1 VKLNNLTIAPKLGI
15 LVGVT
20 LFGLCIAGVLAG
32 YLMQREM
39 LNARTEQIHAIVDMV
54 RNMALGL
61 QKQVDAGQLTKE
73 AAIGE
78 FGRRASSMTFDNGAS
93 YIFGTTFDG
102 ITVVSPDPKQ
112 IGQNRIDEL
121 TNGRAIVR
129 EWSDAVRA
137 KGEHTM
143 FYEYKRPG
151 QDQLFHKISY
161 AAAIPGWNMY
171 VGTGVY
177 LDDLDA
183 KLKPLAWV
191 LGLAILGIGV
201 ISGGIAWLIGRSIS
215 RPLGQLG
222 TRMRALADG
231 ELEGEIPGIGRRD
244 EVGAM
249 ASTVQIFKDNAVRIR
264 GLEKVE
270 TETEERAAAE
280 RRAAME
286 SLANDFER
294 SVNGIV
300 RSVSTAAA
308 AMQTTAQSM
317 TATASD
323 ASARAATVGAAS
335 QSASNNVGT
344 VAAAAEELS
353 SSVAEISRQVT
364 RSSEIA
370 SKAVGDAERTN
381 ATVQVLSTGAEKIGE
396 VVKLIHSIAAQTNL
410 LALNATIEA
419 ARAGESGR
427 GFAVVAS
434 EVKALAN
441 QTAKATEEISA
452 QVAAMQASTSDA
464 VAAISGITETIAKM
478 SETTVSI
485 SAAIDQQGNATREIA
500 RNIQSVAAGSSEISA
515 HIGGVTTAATATGS
529 AASDVLSSAREL
541 DNQSGML
548 RSAVD
553 GFLAKVR
560 AA

>member
-1 VKLNNLTIAPKLGI
+1 VKLNNLKITPKLGI

-20 LFGLCIAGVLAG
+20 LFGLCVAGVLAG

-39 LNARTEQIHAIVDMV
+39 LEARIDQTKAIVEMA
-54 RNMALGL
+54 RNMAAALK
-61 QKQVDAGQLTKE
+61 KQVDAGELTKE
-73 AAIGE
+73 AALAE
-78 FGRRASSMTFDNGAS
+78 LGRRANSMTYDKGAG
-93 YIFGTTFDG
+93 YLFGTNYDG
-102 ITVVSPDPKQ
+102 ITVLSPDPKQ
-112 IGQNRIDEL
+112 VGTNRMDVVV
-121 TNGRAIVR
+121 NGRKLSR
-129 EWSDAVRA
+129 ELMEGVKAN
-137 KGEHTM
+137 GEILLT
-143 FYEYKRPG
+143 YEYVKPG
-151 QDQLFHKISY
+151 EEKPIRKIGY
-161 AAAIPGWNMY
+161 AVAVPGFDMY
-171 VGTGVY
+171 LGTGAY

-183 KLKPLAWV
+183 KLKPIAWL
-191 LGLAILGIGV
+191 LGLSILGIAILAG
-201 ISGGIAWLIGRSIS
+201 SIAWMIGRSIS

-222 TRMRALADG
+222 ARMRALADG
-231 ELEGEIPGIGRRD
+231 ALEAEIPGVGRGD
-244 EVGAM
+244 EIGAM
-249 ASTVQIFKDNAVRIR
+249 AATVQIFKDNAVRIR
-264 GLEKVE
+264 GLEQAE
-270 TETEERAAAE
+270 AATQARAAAE

-286 SLANDFER
+286 GIASDFER

-300 RSVSTAAA
+300 RTVSSAAA
-308 AMQTTAQSM
+308 GMQTTAQSM

-323 ASARAATVGAAS
+323 ASARAATVSAAS
-335 QSASNNVGT
+335 DSASSNVGT

-353 SSVAEISRQVT
+353 SSVTEISRQVT

-370 SKAVGDAERTN
+370 NKAVSDAERTN

-452 QVAAMQASTSDA
+452 QVAAMQSSTSDA
-464 VAAISGITETIAKM
+464 VAAINGIAQTIAQM
-478 SETTVSI
+478 SEITIGI
-485 SAAIDQQGNATREIA
+485 SAAIEEQGAATREIA
-500 RNIQSVAAGSSEISA
+500 RNIQSVATGSSEISA
-515 HIGGVTTAATATGS
+515 HIGGVTTAAAATGS
-529 AASDVLSSAREL
+529 AATDVLANAREL

-548 RSAVD
+548 RNAVD

>member
-1 VKLNNLTIAPKLGI
+1 MKLTNLTITPKLGI

-20 LFGLCIAGVLAG
+20 LFGLCIAGALAG

-39 LNARTEQIHAIVDMV
+39 LEARIDQTRAIVEMA
-54 RNMALGL
+54 RNMAAGL
-61 QKQVDAGQLTKE
+61 QKQVEAGQLTRE
-73 AAIGE
+73 AALAE
-78 FGRRASSMTFDNGAS
+78 FGRRANSMTYDKGAG
-93 YIFGTTFDG
+93 YLFGTTYDG
-102 ITVVSPDPKQ
+102 ITVLSPDPKQ
-112 IGQNRIDEL
+112 IGTNRMDVV
-121 TNGRAIVR
+121 TNGRMLSR
-129 EWSDAVRA
+129 ELMDGVKAH
-137 KGEHTM
+137 GEILLT
-143 FYEYKRPG
+143 YEYMKPG
-151 QDQLFHKISY
+151 EQKPVRKIGY
-161 AAAIPGWNMY
+161 AVAVPGFDMY
-171 VGTGVY
+171 LGTGAY

-183 KLKPLAWV
+183 KLRPIVWL
-191 LGLAILGIGV
+191 LGLAILGIAV
-201 ISGGIAWLIGRSIS
+201 ISGSIAWMIGRSIS

-222 TRMRALADG
+222 ARMRALADG
-231 ELEGEIPGIGRRD
+231 SLEGDIPGVGRGD
-244 EVGAM
+244 EIGAM
-249 ASTVQIFKDNAVRIR
+249 AATVQIFKDNALRIR
-264 GLEKVE
+264 GLEKAEAE
-270 TETEERAAAE
+270 TQARAAAE

-286 SLANDFER
+286 SIAGDFER
-294 SVNGIV
+294 SVTGIV

-308 AMQTTAQSM
+308 GMQTTAQSM

-323 ASARAATVGAAS
+323 ASARAKTVGAAS
-335 QSASNNVGT
+335 QSASDNVGT

-353 SSVAEISRQVT
+353 SSVTEISRQVT

-381 ATVQVLSTGAEKIGE
+381 ATVQALSTGAEKIGE

-419 ARAGESGR
+419 ARAGDSGR

-464 VAAISGITETIAKM
+464 VVSIGGITETIAQM
-478 SETTVSI
+478 SEITVSI

-500 RNIQSVAAGSSEISA
+500 RNIQSVAAGSNEIST
-515 HIGGVTTAATATGS
+515 HIGGVTTAAAATGT
-529 AASDVLSSAREL
+529 AAADVLSNAREL
-541 DNQSGML
+541 DSQSGML
-548 RSAVD
+548 RGAVD
-553 GFLAKVR
+553 EFLAKVR

>member
-1 VKLNNLTIAPKLGI
+1 VKLNNLKITPKLGI

-20 LFGLCIAGVLAG
+20 LFGLCVAGVLAG

-39 LNARTEQIHAIVDMV
+39 LEARIDQTKALVEMA
-54 RNMALGL
+54 RNVAAGL
-61 QKQVDAGQLTKE
+61 KKQVDAGELTKE
-73 AAIGE
+73 AALAE
-78 FGRRASSMTFDNGAS
+78 FGRRANTMTYDSGDG
-93 YIFGTTFDG
+93 YLFGTTYDG
-102 ITVVSPDPKQ
+102 ITVLSPNPKQ
-112 IGQNRIDEL
+112 IGTNRMDVV
-121 TNGRAIVR
+121 TNGRLLSR
-129 EWSDAVRA
+129 EIMDGVKAN
-137 KGEHTM
+137 GEILLT
-143 FYEYKRPG
+143 YEYMKPG
-151 QDQLFHKISY
+151 QQTPVRKIGY
-161 AAAIPGWNMY
+161 AVAVPGFDMY
-171 VGTGVY
+171 LGTGAY
-177 LDDLDA
+177 LDDLDT
-183 KLKPLAWV
+183 KVKPIAWL
-191 LGLAILGIGV
+191 LGLATLGIAV
-201 ISGGIAWLIGRSIS
+201 VAGGIAWIIGRSIS

-222 TRMRALADG
+222 ARMQALADG
-231 ELEGEIPGIGRRD
+231 LLEGDIPGVGRGD

-249 ASTVQIFKDNAVRIR
+249 AATVQIFKDNAVRIR
-264 GLEKVE
+264 GLEKAE
-270 TETEERAAAE
+270 TETQARAAAE

-286 SLANDFER
+286 GIASDFER

-300 RSVSTAAA
+300 RSVSAAA
-308 AMQTTAQSM
+308 AGMQTTAQSM

-335 QSASNNVGT
+335 DSASSNVGT

-353 SSVAEISRQVT
+353 TSVAEISRQVT

-370 SKAVGDAERTN
+370 NKAVGDAERTN

-464 VAAISGITETIAKM
+464 VSAINGITETIAQM
-478 SETTVSI
+478 SEITVSI
-485 SAAIDQQGNATREIA
+485 SAAIEQQGDATREIA
-500 RNIQSVAAGSSEISA
+500 RNIQQVATGSSEIST
-515 HIGGVTTAATATGS
+515 HIGGVTTAAAATGS
-529 AASDVLSSAREL
+529 AASDVLANAREL

-548 RSAVD
+548 RNAVD
-553 GFLAKVR
+553 GFLAKIR

>member
-1 VKLNNLTIAPKLGI
+1 
-15 LVGVT
+15 
-20 LFGLCIAGVLAG
+20 
-32 YLMQREM
+32 
-39 LNARTEQIHAIVDMV
+39 
-54 RNMALGL
+54 
-61 QKQVDAGQLTKE
+61 
-73 AAIGE
+73 
-78 FGRRASSMTFDNGAS
+78 
-93 YIFGTTFDG
+93 
-102 ITVVSPDPKQ
+102 
-112 IGQNRIDEL
+112 
-121 TNGRAIVR
+121 
-129 EWSDAVRA
+129 
-137 KGEHTM
+137 
-143 FYEYKRPG
+143 
-151 QDQLFHKISY
+151 
-161 AAAIPGWNMY
+161 MY
-171 VGTGVY
+171 VGTGAY

-183 KLKPLAWV
+183 KLKPIIWA

-201 ISGGIAWLIGRSIS
+201 VAGAIAWIISRSIT

-222 TRMRALADG
+222 ARMRALADG
-231 ELEGEIPGIGRRD
+231 TLEGDIPGIARGD
-244 EVGAM
+244 EIGAM
-249 ASTVQIFKDNAVRIR
+249 AATVQIFMDNALRIR
-264 GLEKVE
+264 GLEKVDAE
-270 TETEERAAAE
+270 TQGRAAAE

-308 AMQTTAQSM
+308 GMQTTAQSM

-335 QSASNNVGT
+335 ESASNNVGT
-344 VAAAAEELS
+344 VAAAAEQLS
-353 SSVAEISRQVT
+353 SSVAEIARQVT

-370 SKAVGDAERTN
+370 SKAVGDAESTN
-381 ATVQVLSTGAEKIGE
+381 VTVRALSTGAEKIGE

-452 QVAAMQASTSDA
+452 QVTAMQASTADA
-464 VAAISGITETIAKM
+464 VLSIGGITETIAQM
-478 SETTVSI
+478 SGITVGLST
-485 SAAIDQQGNATREIA
+485 AIDQQGDATREIA

-515 HIGGVTTAATATGS
+515 HIGGVTTAAAATGA
-529 AASDVLSSAREL
+529 AASDVLSNAREL

-553 GFLAKVR
+553 EFLAKVR